1 MANLNPWLV
10 LLLGALI
17 GWLAHWLLE
26 IWFFRRERLE
36 PMRRAEQAEITLQ
49 AERQAHQDAL
59 RTRETELNRERQR
72 SASLEQE
79 LATLRTSITQPP
91 AEA

>member
-1 MANLNPWLV
+1 MANLNPWFV
-10 LLLGALI
+10 LLLGVFI

-36 PMRRAEQAEITLQ
+36 PMRRAEQAEAALQ
-49 AERQAHQDAL
+49 AERQTRQDAL
-59 RTRETELNRERQR
+59 RARETELNRERQR
-72 SASLEQE
+72 SVSLEQE
-79 LATLRTSITQPP
+79 LATLRMQITQPP